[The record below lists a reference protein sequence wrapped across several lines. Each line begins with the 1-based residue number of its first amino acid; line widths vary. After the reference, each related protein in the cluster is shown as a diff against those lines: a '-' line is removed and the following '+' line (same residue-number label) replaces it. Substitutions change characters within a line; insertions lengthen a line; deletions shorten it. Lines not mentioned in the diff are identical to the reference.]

1 MTRPSLSMF
10 DLSETD
16 RAELERRSRAYTG
29 SYATVLRAR
38 IVLLAAQKVES
49 KTIAARLDV
58 PVGVVAR
65 WRKRFCEHG
74 IDALIDAKR
83 SGRPREYGHDERLA
97 LVAAVTSVPPAPA
110 THWTRESLAARTGMS
125 ASQVGRVLADC
136 DLKPHRV
143 KGWLTRKD
151 DPEFWVR
158 AAEVC
163 GLYLSPPENALV
175 LSVDEK
181 TAISA
186 RSGKH
191 PTVPLAPR
199 QPERRE
205 FEYTRHGVVS
215 LMAAFDVHSG
225 QVLGRDVARNDSQTF
240 TAFLTEIDQHVPA
253 DKQIHLVLD
262 NGSSHVAKAT
272 KAWLAAHPRFHPHY
286 TPVHASWLNQVE
298 LFFSILTRQLLNRGQ
313 FSSRG
318 DLADK
323 ITAYIA
329 DYDTHAKPFKW
340 TYEGTPLKA
349 TG

>member
-1 MTRPSLSMF
+1 MTRPSPF
-10 DLSETD
+10 VFELSEAD

-29 SYATVLRAR
+29 PYAAVLRSK
-38 IVLLAAQKVES
+38 IVLLAAQRLEN

-58 PVGVVAR
+58 PVSAVAR
-65 WRKRFCEHG
+65 WRKRFWQHG
-74 IDALIDAKR
+74 IKGLQDAKR
-83 SGRPREYGHDERLA
+83 SGRPRVYGHDERLA
-97 LVAAVTSVPPAPA
+97 VVAAVTSQPPAPA
-110 THWTRESLAARTGMS
+110 THWTRESLAGQTGMS
-125 ASQVGRVLADC
+125 PSQVGRVLADC

-143 KGWLTRKD
+143 KGWLTRRD
-151 DPEFWVR
+151 DPEFWSR
-158 AAEVC
+158 AADVC

-186 RSGKH
+186 RSAKH

-205 FEYTRHGVVS
+205 FEYQRHGVVS

-225 QVLGRDVARNDSQTF
+225 EVLGRDVHRNDSPTF

-286 TPVHASWLNQVE
+286 TPVHASWLNQIE
-298 LFFSILTRQLLNRGQ
+298 LFFSILTRQLLKRGH
-313 FSSRG
+313 FTSRG